1 MSDYEVDDKDL
12 QVPMMV
18 LTDMLK
24 PPKTVTNLRVIPRTM
39 EWDKI
44 TAIIIGGI
52 IGLLCGIWVWPD
64 PMMGG
69 LYGATAGAAAFFM
82 LIHIT
87 PFADE
92 SLWSWFYTTFFNK
105 PNSIREDGTK
115 RNLYIGIAPVKWS
128 YEGRIVHTA
137 SAVSSP
143 ATYYDKRGYPLD
155 EPMISADPTVVS
167 YDAGLEDLS
176 MPIIIGGDE
185 IDPKIANRKT
195 LAKRKPATNR
205 SK

>member
-1 MSDYEVDDKDL
+1 MSDEAEVNEKDL
-12 QVPMMV
+12 HVPMMV

-44 TAIIIGGI
+44 TAIVIGGI
-52 IGLLCGIWVWPD
+52 VGLLCGLWLWPD

-69 LYGATAGAAAFFM
+69 MYGATIGGAAFFM

-87 PFADE
+87 PFSDE
-92 SLWSWFYTTFFNK
+92 SLWSWINTTFFNK
-105 PNSIREDGTK
+105 PSSIREDGTK

-143 ATYYDKRGYPLD
+143 ATYYDKRGYPLA
-155 EPMISADPTVVS
+155 EPMVTADPTIVG
-167 YDAGLEDLS
+167 YDTGLEELD
-176 MPIIIGGDE
+176 MPLIIGEEELDM
-185 IDPKIANRKT
+185 KTANR
-195 LAKRKPATNR
+195 RTNR
-205 SK
+205 KKK